1 MVHGGTR
8 KEGLPVSEEERKIV
22 RGALL
27 DSLRGIQD
35 YLLFLKFGTGNN
47 AVPVQDAVAAMLDIA
62 RYLDEDRK

>member
-1 MVHGGTR
+1 M
-8 KEGLPVSEEERKIV
+8 

-47 AVPVQDAVAAMLDIA
+47 AVPVQDAVSAMLDIA